1 MKIKLQNIYYLFR
14 YNLPSFIRN
23 IWFFR
28 KALFEYRNWDHCFTL
43 IMLKTCLTDTENA
56 VNNSYENHISKN
68 KKLYKIRRAI
78 YLLDRFI
85 KDDFI
90 ELAEKELGEIKIG
103 NINFIECKDNKDLLE
118 MKFDDLSDEDLKHQS
133 LVFERSI
140 ELESQMW
147 SELFTILKGKNAEDY
162 IKHPE
167 DMNDYDKIQ
176 EFYDNQYDG
185 SGLRGWWV

>member
-14 YNLPSFIRN
+14 YNLSSFIRN

-28 KALFEYRNWDHCFTL
+28 KALFEYRNWDHSHTL
-43 IMLKTCLTDTENA
+43 FMLKTCLIDIKDA
-56 VNNSYENHISKN
+56 VNNSHEIEKSKI
-68 KKLYKIRRAI
+68 KKLNKIDRAI